1 MAEDESVI
9 REVEQELAEERQ
21 WAFFRKY
28 GSALIGGAVAIV
40 AGVAG
45 WQIWT
50 GQQTARSSAAAVEY
64 NEALQSLVQN
74 PEEGRA
80 ALASFAEEAPAG
92 YAALAQFRRAGS
104 LAAGGD
110 REGARA
116 AYRTLYQNSAASAH
130 LRDLA
135 RLRAGYLSIAD
146 GRQETAVDLG
156 GLIDQGSIF
165 GAYAREIAAV
175 AALEAG
181 DYSDARAMFAR
192 AVEDVTTPLAVR
204 QRAEEF
210 AALASAG
217 EAGVNIKGEARVED
231 LLNALDAAAPASP
244 EEPVQD
250 DLADT
255 APPSANAPVTEDGSE
270 PDGEDQ

>member
-28 GSALIGGAVAIV
+28 GGALIGGAVAIV

-45 WQIWT
+45 WQIWA
-50 GQQTARSSAAAVEY
+50 GQQSARASAAAIEY
-64 NEALQSLVQN
+64 NEAAQSLAEN

-80 ALASFAEEAPAG
+80 ALAAFAQDAPAG
-92 YAALAQFRRAGS
+92 YASLAEFRRAGS

-110 REGARA
+110 REGALAVYRA
-116 AYRTLYQNSAASAH
+116 IYQNTAAPAR

-146 GRQETAVDLG
+146 GRQATTADLG
-156 GLIDQGSIF
+156 GLIDQASIF
-165 GAYAREIAAV
+165 GGYAREIAAV

-181 DYSDARAMFAR
+181 DYADAKTMFAR
-192 AVEDVTTPLAVR
+192 AVDDVSTPAPVR

-217 EAGVNIKGEARVED
+217 AAGVNIKGEARVED
-231 LLNALDAAAPASP
+231 LLNALDAAAPAP
-244 EEPVQD
+244 AEEEP
-250 DLADT
+250 AGAE
-255 APPSANAPVTEDGSE
+255 APAPGAPVTEDGSE